1 MNFKNAGLWVR
12 LTAEESGLNFI
23 QMENEIKPQIF
34 SLPFVSN
41 VCACFLSKFIFNS
54 PSLSTFRFACNFFSL
69 LSGSPYFRI
78 VFWLGTLFQS
88 IGRNGKRQRTLLYLC
103 FVKINLWCTVIVTEP
118 SEKIWPKGFS
128 NEFECLFRIVRNADS
143 WFFGL

>member
-34 SLPFVSN
+34 SFALCFECVCVFFVEIYFQQPITFHFPL
-41 VCACFLSKFIFNS
+41 CLQFFLSFLWISILSNS
-54 PSLSTFRFACNFFSL
+54 FLI
-69 LSGSPYFRI
+69 GH
-78 VFWLGTLFQS
+78 TLS
-88 IGRNGKRQRTLLYLC
+88 IGRNGKRQKTLLYLC

-118 SEKIWPKGFS
+118 SKKIWPKGFS
-128 NEFECLFRIVRNADS
+128 NEFECLFRNVRNADS
-143 WFFGL
+143 WFFRL